1 MTVGSDRSI
10 RRTLRGSGKEV
21 LKFME
26 NAQAAET
33 AAKFFDTELQVDVL
47 GPRKMI
53 TLLDSGGTEIFSIS
67 ETVVTGWL
75 LIVILF
81 IVVKWLTSDLKV
93 VPTSKKQVLA
103 EWFVTFFN
111 NLVTENMGKKMLHL
125 APYIATIFTL
135 ALTGSL
141 ISIFG
146 FRSMT
151 VDINCTGT
159 WAAITLILITYYKI
173 KTNGLGG
180 YLKGFAEP
188 VAVITPIN
196 ILSEIATPVAMALRM
211 FGNISSGMIISAIIY
226 AFLTLLSNLL
236 YNAVSLNIS
245 ALNYFHI
252 FQVGVPA
259 VLSLYFDYFSGVIQS
274 YVFIMLTMAYVGDAA
289 GGPQEE

>member
-1 MTVGSDRSI
+1 MDT
-10 RRTLRGSGKEV
+10 
-21 LKFME
+21 
-26 NAQAAET
+26 AQAAD
-33 AAKFFDTELQVDVL
+33 FSTELQVEVV

-53 TLLDSGGTEIFSIS
+53 TFFNGGDEVLAIS

-75 LIVILF
+75 LIIVLF
-81 IVVKWLTSDLKV
+81 ILMKWLTSDLKV

-111 NLVTENMGKKMLHL
+111 NLVKEQMGVKMAHF
-125 APYIATIFTL
+125 APYIATIFTF

-141 ISIFG
+141 ISVLG

-159 WAAITLILITYYKI
+159 WAALTLILITFYKI

-180 YLKGFAEP
+180 YFKSFAEP

-196 ILSEIATPVAMALRM
+196 ILSEVATPLAMALRM
-211 FGNISSGMIISAIIY
+211 FGNISSGMIISSIVY
-226 AFLTLLSNLL
+226 AFLTVLSNVV
-236 YNAVSLNIS
+236 YNAVNLQQLA

-252 FQVGVPA
+252 FQIGIPA
-259 VLSLYFDYFSGVIQS
+259 VLSIYFDFFSGVIQS
-274 YVFIMLTMAYVGDAA
+274 YVFIMLTMAYVGQAA
-289 GGPQEE
+289 EKE

>member
-1 MTVGSDRSI
+1 
-10 RRTLRGSGKEV
+10 
-21 LKFME
+21 ME
-26 NAQAAET
+26 TAQAAEA
-33 AAKFFDTELQVDVL
+33 AAKFFDTELHVDVL

-53 TLLDSGGTEIFSIS
+53 RLLDGDTEIFSIS

-75 LIVILF
+75 LIILLF
-81 IVVKWLTSDLKV
+81 ILIKWLTSDLKV

-111 NLVTENMGKKMLHL
+111 NLVKENMGSKMMHL
-125 APYIATIFTL
+125 APYIATIFTF

-151 VDINCTGT
+151 VDICCTGT
-159 WAAITLILITYYKI
+159 WAALTLIMITYYKI
-173 KTNGLGG
+173 KANGFGG
-180 YLKGFAEP
+180 YLKSFTEP

-196 ILSEIATPVAMALRM
+196 ILSEVATPLAMALRM
-211 FGNISSGMIISAIIY
+211 FGNISSGMIISSIVY
-226 AFLTLLSNLL
+226 AFLTVLSNVV
-236 YNAVSLNIS
+236 YNALCLNLA

-252 FQVGVPA
+252 FQIGVPA
-259 VLSLYFDYFSGVIQS
+259 VLSIYFDFFSGVIQS

-289 GGPQEE
+289 GCKDEG

>member
-1 MTVGSDRSI
+1 
-10 RRTLRGSGKEV
+10 
-21 LKFME
+21 ME
-26 NAQAAET
+26 NAQAAVL
-33 AAKFFDTELQVDVL
+33 AANFFDTELQVDVL

-53 TLLDSGGTEIFSIS
+53 TVLDGAGQEIFSIS

-75 LIVILF
+75 LIIILF

-103 EWFVTFFN
+103 EWFVTFFTD
-111 NLVTENMGKKMLHL
+111 LVKENMGKKMVHF

-159 WAAITLILITYYKI
+159 WALLTLILITYHKI
-173 KTNGLGG
+173 KANGLGG
-180 YLKGFAEP
+180 YLKGFTEP
-188 VAVITPIN
+188 VFIITPIN

-211 FGNISSGMIISAIIY
+211 FGNISSGMIISSILY
-226 AFLTLLSNLL
+226 AFLTILSNVV
-236 YNAVSLNIS
+236 YNALNLNIA

-289 GGPQEE
+289 GKEE

>member
-1 MTVGSDRSI
+1 M
-10 RRTLRGSGKEV
+10 
-21 LKFME
+21 
-26 NAQAAET
+26 ET
-33 AAKFFDTELQVDVL
+33 ALAAVVNTAAAAGFYDTELKVDVV

-53 TLLDSGGTEIFSIS
+53 VVMNGTEELFSIS

-75 LIVILF
+75 LIILLF
-81 IVVKWLTSDLKV
+81 ILIKWLTSDLKV

-111 NLVTENMGKKMLHL
+111 DLVKENMGSKMMHL
-125 APYIATIFTL
+125 APYIATIFTF

-159 WAAITLILITYYKI
+159 WALLTFILITFYKI
-173 KTNGLGG
+173 KSNGVGG
-180 YLKGFAEP
+180 YLKSFAEP

-211 FGNISSGMIISAIIY
+211 FGNISSGMIISSIVY
-226 AFLTLLSNLL
+226 AFLTVLSNVV
-236 YNAVSLNIS
+236 YNALALHLS
-245 ALNYFHI
+245 ALNYFHV
-252 FQVGVPA
+252 FQIGIPA
-259 VLSLYFDYFSGVIQS
+259 VLSIYFDFFSGVIQS

-289 GGPQEE
+289 GKEE

>member
-1 MTVGSDRSI
+1 
-10 RRTLRGSGKEV
+10 
-21 LKFME
+21 ME
-26 NAQAAET
+26 TAQAASALS
-33 AAKFFDTELQVDVL
+33 AAAAGFFDTELHVDVL

-53 TLLDSGGTEIFSIS
+53 TVMNGSDELFSIS

-75 LIVILF
+75 LIILLF
-81 IVVKWLTSDLKV
+81 ILIKWLTSDLKV

-111 NLVTENMGKKMLHL
+111 NLVKENMGSKMMHL
-125 APYIATIFTL
+125 APYIATIFTF

-159 WAAITLILITYYKI
+159 WAALTFILITFYKI
-173 KTNGLGG
+173 KSNGFGG
-180 YLKGFAEP
+180 YLKGFTEP

-196 ILSEIATPVAMALRM
+196 ILSEVATPVAMALRM
-211 FGNISSGMIISAIIY
+211 FGNISSGMIISSIVY
-226 AFLTLLSNLL
+226 AFLTVLSNVV
-236 YNAVSLNIS
+236 YNALALNFS

-252 FQVGVPA
+252 FQVGIPA
-259 VLSLYFDYFSGVIQS
+259 VLSLYFDFFSGVIQS

-289 GGPQEE
+289 GKEE